1 MTSPHKKKRISTLR
15 SYKFE
20 LQRKKK
26 CQQTR
31 SDNGDDEEEAHC
43 LSNGSLRAAA
53 TSVQTDGFS
62 LNEGNRV
69 DSNMI
74 FVQRKMLKDGELGL
88 GAMMETVSWL
98 PLQSYCENV

>member
-1 MTSPHKKKRISTLR
+1 MTSPHKRKRISTLQ

-26 CQQTR
+26 CQQTRR

-74 FVQRKMLKDGELGL
+74 IRPKKNVKRWRTWAWSDDGDCLL
-88 GAMMETVSWL
+88 VAVAIL
-98 PLQSYCENV
+98 L